1 MTHEYKTLE
10 IDQLKLRA
18 KAFDH
23 LFDAVVVTDAQGI
36 ITDWNIGSEKLYG
49 YTESEAIGQSVSML
63 HVPEDTDHITA
74 EVLAAVAQKGEW
86 TGEVRMLKKDGSIG
100 WIESMCIPIMDDNN
114 EMIGALG
121 INRDISKRV
130 YETEQLRYHARFD
143 HLTNIPNRYS
153 LIDRIDHLINQYDR
167 NQNAFSLLFFDL
179 DKFKQINDTH
189 GHTFG
194 DLVLKEVAARISK
207 CIRKTDMV
215 ARLGGDEFILLFE
228 NTYKK
233 KDIEATIKHL
243 TSDLARDMN
252 LEGKTLNINCSIG
265 FAIFPNDGTTSDELL
280 AHADAGMYSSKQKP

>member
-49 YTESEAIGQSVSML
+49 YTESEAIGQTVSML
-63 HVPEDTDHITA
+63 HVPEDTDHITD

-153 LIDRIDHLINQYDR
+153 LIDRIDHLINQYER